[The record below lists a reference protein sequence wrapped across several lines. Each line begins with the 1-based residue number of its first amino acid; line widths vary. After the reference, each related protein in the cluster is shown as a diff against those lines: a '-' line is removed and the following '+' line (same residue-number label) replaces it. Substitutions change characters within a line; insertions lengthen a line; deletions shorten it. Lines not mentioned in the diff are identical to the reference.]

1 MKPNKTLIYIA
12 RNIWF
17 LFWKKLMDGF
27 APSDM
32 NGNYKRPTS
41 LQEVNKLEVD
51 PEEIENL
58 YLLLGTSCPWCH
70 RALLFCNFVNLSKR
84 INIVFLK
91 PNLKNYEWTFKKEF
105 FGFNNLTELYLQS
118 NFKNVFRPTLPL
130 LIKEKNFQI
139 NIVSNESKEIIRL
152 FQMHGN
158 WGSEFRDKLSEFEK
172 DVIEN
177 INNDIND
184 GVYKCG
190 FARDQTSY
198 AKASNKLFKRLE
210 QVENLLKRH
219 KGKWI
224 MGDQLTIA
232 DFYLFPTI
240 IRWELIYKNLFKCSE
255 KDLNEFSNIIVWR
268 LNFFKLKGVSETC
281 NDKEWLT
288 DYYKALFPLNPS
300 QIVPL
305 QKSLSKILNL

>member
-27 APSDM
+27 APSDI
-32 NGNYKRPTS
+32 NGNYKRPSS
-41 LQEVNKLEVD
+41 LQEVNKLKVD
-51 PEEIENL
+51 PEEIDNL

-70 RALLFCNFVNLSKR
+70 RTLLFCNFVNLSKK

-91 PNLKNYEWTFKKEF
+91 PNLKNCQWTFKKKF
-105 FGFNNLTELYLQS
+105 FGFNNLAELYSKS
-118 NFKNVFRPTLPL
+118 NFNNVFRPTLPL
-130 LIKEKNFQI
+130 LIKEKNLQI
-139 NIVSNESKEIIRL
+139 DIVSNESKEIIKL
-152 FQMHGN
+152 FEIHGK
-158 WGSEFRDKLSEFEK
+158 WGSEFRHKLSEFEK
-172 DVIEN
+172 DLIEN

-190 FARDQTSY
+190 FARDQRSY
-198 AKASNKLFKRLE
+198 NKASNKLFRRLE
-210 QVENLLKRH
+210 QVENLIKN
-219 KGKWI
+219 KGGKWI

-240 IRWELIYKNLFKCSE
+240 IRWELIYKNLFKCSA
-255 KDLNEFSNIIVWR
+255 KDLNEFSNIIMWR
-268 LNFFKLKGVSETC
+268 LNFFKLKGVSKTC
-281 NDKEWLT
+281 NDKEWLI

-305 QKSLSKILNL
+305 QRSLSKILNL

>member
-32 NGNYKRPTS
+32 NGNYKRPAS
-41 LQEVNKLEVD
+41 LQEVNKLKVN

-70 RALLFCNFVNLSKR
+70 RTLLFCNFVNLSKK

-91 PNLKNYEWTFKKEF
+91 PNLKNCEWTFKKDF
-105 FGFNNLTELYLQS
+105 FGFNNLAELYFKS

-130 LIKEKNFQI
+130 LVKEKNLQI
-139 NIVSNESKEIIRL
+139 DIVSNESKEIIEL
-152 FQMHGN
+152 FQILGKVR
-158 WGSEFRDKLSEFEK
+158 SEFRYKLSKFEK
-172 DVIEN
+172 DLIEN

-198 AKASNKLFKRLE
+198 TKASNKLFQRLE
-210 QVENLLKRH
+210 QVENLLKN
-219 KGKWI
+219 KGGKWI
-224 MGDQLTIA
+224 MGDHLTIA

-240 IRWELIYKNLFKCSE
+240 IRWELIYKCLFKCSE
-255 KDLNEFSNIIVWR
+255 KDLNEFSNIINWR

-281 NDKEWLT
+281 NDKEWLI

-300 QIVPL
+300 HIVPL
-305 QKSLSKILNL
+305 QTSLSKILNL